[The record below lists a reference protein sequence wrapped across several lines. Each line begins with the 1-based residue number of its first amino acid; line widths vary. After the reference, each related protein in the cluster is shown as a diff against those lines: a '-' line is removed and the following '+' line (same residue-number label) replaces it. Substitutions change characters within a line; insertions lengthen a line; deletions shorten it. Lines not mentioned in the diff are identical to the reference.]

1 MAKEMAKL
9 PKIMRSPID
18 MLDMSGYLMD
28 AADALE
34 REAET
39 NGRKVRTRPQVL
51 RIRSFAREM
60 QETAEARLGSH
71 EAKLKG

>member
-18 MLDMSGYLMD
+18 MLDMAGYLMD

-34 REAET
+34 KQSAEE
-39 NGRKVRTRPQVL
+39 GKSVRMRPQIL
-51 RIRSFAREM
+51 RVRSFAAEMRES
-60 QETAEARLGSH
+60 AEARLGSH